1 MNRQNN
7 FDLLR
12 LFAASQVLYFHALEH
27 LQLGSAASS
36 AFNRIFSQFPGVP
49 IFFVI
54 SGFLITASFLRNRTA
69 LLGYARN
76 RILRIFPA
84 LIVCTLVTTGVLAY
98 FGYASTN
105 WRMGAW
111 LLGQVTILPIY
122 NPDFLRGFGVGDPN
136 GALWTIPVE
145 MQFYIFVPVFFGLW
159 FAVFGEGVKKLLPA
173 LIFFIIGSFAIYTW
187 YMGADRT
194 PLLMQVF
201 YISLLPHLWMFLLGS
216 AAYVLWPYIRPML
229 EGKALAW
236 AVAYGAFIAL
246 GAVSSLGVLGL
257 FTQKVLLALLVLSA
271 AFTLPKLAHMLLR
284 RADVSYGLYLYH
296 MPVINTFVELG
307 KTGSWLFCV
316 AAWGVSVCLAIAS
329 WFGVERPALQ
339 LKRKK
344 TVFAPAEGL
353 G

>member
-27 LQLGSAASS
+27 LQLGSATSS
-36 AFNRIFSQFPGVP
+36 AFNRVLSQFPGVP

-76 RILRIFPA
+76 RVLRIFPA
-84 LIVCTLVTTGVLAY
+84 LIVCTLFTTGLLAY

-111 LLGQVTILPIY
+111 LLGQVTVLPIY
-122 NPDFLRGFGVGDPN
+122 NPEFLRGFGVGDPN

-145 MQFYIFVPVFFGLW
+145 IQFYIFVPLFFGVW
-159 FAVFGEGVKKLLPA
+159 FALAGDGLKKLLTVLA
-173 LIFFIIGSFAIYTW
+173 IFIVGSFAIYTW
-187 YMGADRT
+187 YMAADRT
-194 PLLMQVF
+194 PLVMQVF
-201 YISLLPHLWMFLLGS
+201 YISLLPHLWMFLFGAVAHVAWS
-216 AAYVLWPYIRPML
+216 YIRHVL
-229 EGKALAW
+229 EGKALLW
-236 AVAYGAFIAL
+236 ALAYGAFIAL
-246 GAVSSLGVLGL
+246 DVASSISWAGP
-257 FTQKVLLALLVLSA
+257 FAQKVLLALLVLSS
-271 AFTLPKLAHMLLR
+271 AFTLPKLAHIILR

-307 KTGSWLFCV
+307 KTGSWLLCV
-316 AAWGVSVCLAIAS
+316 AAWGVSVCLAVAS